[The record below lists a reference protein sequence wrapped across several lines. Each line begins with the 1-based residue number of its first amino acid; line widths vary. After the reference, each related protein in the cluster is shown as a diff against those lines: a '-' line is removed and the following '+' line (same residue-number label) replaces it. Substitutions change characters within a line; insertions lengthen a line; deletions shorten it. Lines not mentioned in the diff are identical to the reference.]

1 MYRDNIVIIVALAS
15 SVGMH
20 ALVLPMV
27 YSDSPSMTFAPPVKA
42 THLET
47 HTFIKDIDLGIDQSD
62 ESTLT
67 WIGYDDYEEQ
77 IARFAEVEQASM
89 KAEVDVSNSNPSLAI
104 ISQVTRPIV
113 TMTKKFL
120 DALQAMNIRIASR
133 ALPVKDRREIKQDTL
148 VEPVI
153 AKEHTVGN
161 SSDRD
166 SDATSIIRVS
176 VDKWKSGKPLAAK
189 GIVLRPRRPSF
200 TANQMVSYNPS
211 DLVAE
216 LSIDNSGKPV
226 EVSIVVSTG
235 SSSIDRSLVSSLYR
249 WRASGNRISAL
260 KNRDTIKITIHLM
273 FSR

>member
-15 SVGMH
+15 SVGIH

-27 YSDSPSMTFAPPVKA
+27 YSDSPSMTFAPSAKA

-47 HTFIKDIDLGIDQSD
+47 PTFIKDIDLGIDKSD

-77 IARFAEVEQASM
+77 IARFADVEQASM
-89 KAEVDVSNSNPSLAI
+89 KAEVDMSNSNPTLEAI
-104 ISQVTRPIV
+104 SHATRPIA
-113 TMTKKFL
+113 TMTKNFL
-120 DALQAMNIRIASR
+120 DALQALNIRIPSR
-133 ALPVKDRREIKQDTL
+133 ELPAEDKREIIQVTP

-161 SSDRD
+161 ASDRD
-166 SDATSIIRVS
+166 SDATSIIHVS
-176 VDKWKSGKPLAAK
+176 VDNWKSGKPLAAK

-226 EVSIVVSTG
+226 EVSIIVSTG
-235 SSSIDRSLVSSLYR
+235 SNSIDRSLVSSLYR
-249 WRASGNRISAL
+249 WRASGNRINAL
-260 KNRDTIKITIHLM
+260 KNRDTVKITIHLL